1 MTLRYRYKRPT
12 FLFDT
17 CLYSVCARQHWCTV
31 ARPLRGFVPKK
42 SNFCFLLCVQERQQR
57 QRAPKQIRTAACLLP
72 CLFAS
77 AALHFWRHAVD
88 SGMDATDITRNTPC
102 GESALLYAC
111 WLISRAIILL
121 GRKKKKKRF
130 ICKIHRHQLVPG
142 NRLENFRDN
151 TALFGHEETRK
162 KYLCVFC
169 YVDAAQRKESDHYQK
184 RIICKLWQGLRAVVI
199 QGIFSIVAYQ
209 NTFYVRR
216 IIRWMEKEK
225 QRVLRKCQVNR
236 RAAVGRKE
244 KKAGSEDKG
253 RTRWW
258 RRNFITTADTNS

>member
-17 CLYSVCARQHWCTV
+17 CLYSVRARQHWCTV

-121 GRKKKKKRF
+121 GRNKKKKRF

-151 TALFGHEETRK
+151 AAVWTRRDEKEIPVCLLLCGRGSTQRVRPLSEKDNLQIVTGAASCGDTRNIFYRGISKHFLCEENNTMDGERKTARPPQMSSESSSSSGKKRK
-162 KYLCVFC
+162 KSWLWRQGKNSMV
-169 YVDAAQRKESDHYQK
+169 AA
-184 RIICKLWQGLRAVVI
+184 
-199 QGIFSIVAYQ
+199 
-209 NTFYVRR
+209 
-216 IIRWMEKEK
+216 
-225 QRVLRKCQVNR
+225 
-236 RAAVGRKE
+236 
-244 KKAGSEDKG
+244 
-253 RTRWW
+253 
-258 RRNFITTADTNS
+258 